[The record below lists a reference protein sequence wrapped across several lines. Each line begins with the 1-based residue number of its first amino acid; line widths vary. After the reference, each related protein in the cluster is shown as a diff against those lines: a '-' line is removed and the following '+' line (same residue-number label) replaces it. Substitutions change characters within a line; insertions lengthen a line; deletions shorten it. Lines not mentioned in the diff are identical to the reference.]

1 VIKSI
6 NARKLECSHHKNK
19 LTIDCKAKKKMVHIK
34 ETLNK
39 NKHIMQNESENMQK
53 EAKEIETK
61 DKGKLSVLI
70 KNEHNNKSEA
80 RNVGNEHQLVPVNL
94 TNKRIMA
101 SNTNKSK
108 KYSFWCC

>member
-1 VIKSI
+1 
-6 NARKLECSHHKNK
+6 
-19 LTIDCKAKKKMVHIK
+19 
-34 ETLNK
+34 
-39 NKHIMQNESENMQK
+39 MQNESENMQK
-53 EAKEIETK
+53 EAREIETK

-80 RNVGNEHQLVPVNL
+80 RNARNAQNEHQLVPVNL